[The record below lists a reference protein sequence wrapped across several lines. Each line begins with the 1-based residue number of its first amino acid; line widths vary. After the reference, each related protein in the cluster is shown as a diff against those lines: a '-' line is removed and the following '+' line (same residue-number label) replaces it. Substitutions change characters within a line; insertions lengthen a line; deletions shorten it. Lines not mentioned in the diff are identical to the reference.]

1 MGMYTKFSVVIPIK
15 RETPK
20 EIQEVLVDLVENAGY
35 KLDNGG
41 PPKLNHKFFESDYFS
56 AQCDSYY
63 FTGTHNSA
71 VKYSHEFE
79 EEHRLV
85 LHIDCDFKNY
95 EDNINLFLDFVAPY
109 IDIEDMW
116 QPIFLGYSLYEEDL
130 NPTLYYVND
139 KHEILKFTPK
149 NL

>member
-35 KLDNGG
+35 KLDSGELQK
-41 PPKLNHKFFESDYFS
+41 PNHKFFESDYFS

-79 EEHRLV
+79 EVHRLV

-116 QPIFLGYSLYEEDL
+116 QPTFLGYSLYEEDL

>member
-1 MGMYTKFSVVIPIK
+1 MGMYTKFNVIIPISRK
-15 RETPK
+15 TPK
-20 EIQEVLVDLVENAGY
+20 DIQTVLVDIVENGGY
-35 KLDNGG
+35 KLDNG
-41 PPKLNHKFFESDYFS
+41 KLQKPNHKFFESDYFS

-71 VKYSHEFE
+71 VKYSHEFD

-109 IDIEDMW
+109 IDVSDVSNSL
-116 QPIFLGYSLYEEDL
+116 FLGYSLYEEDSH
-130 NPTLYYVND
+130 PTLHFVNEEN
-139 KHEILKFTPK
+139 KIFTREPK
-149 NL
+149 G